1 MLRSPLWS
9 LVWSLLRL
17 AMAGVIIAAI
27 VAQLV
32 QSVSGAIEA
41 GRHVPTIIANFFSFF
56 TILSNAAS
64 AIVLATAAI
73 WYLAHGRRAKVE
85 PRWLAFLLA
94 AVTTYM
100 IVTGIVYNI
109 LLRGIALEPGS
120 IVAWSNEVLHLIGP
134 LFLLLDL
141 FLGPFRR
148 ALPWRTVLGIVI
160 FPLLWVAYTLLRA
173 SFIENPGTADPY
185 WYPYPFL
192 NPYNPGGW
200 GSVVVYVIVIAV
212 AIIAAASVV
221 VWVGRRRAVAVSPR

>member
-1 MLRSPLWS
+1 MLRTPLWS
-9 LVWSLLRL
+9 FIWSLLRL
-17 AMAGVIIAAI
+17 AMAGAIFAAI

-32 QSVSGAIEA
+32 QSVTGAIEA
-41 GRHVPTIIANFFSFF
+41 GRDVLTIIANFFSFF
-56 TILSNAAS
+56 TILSNTAS
-64 AIVLATAAI
+64 AVILATAAI
-73 WYLAHGRRAKVE
+73 WYLSQGRRAKVE

-100 IVTGIVYNI
+100 IVTGIVYNT

-120 IVAWSNEVLHLIGP
+120 IVPWSNEILHLIGP

-148 ALPWRTVLGIVI
+148 ALPWRTVLGIVV

-173 SFIENPGTADPY
+173 PFIINPGTGDPY

-192 NPYNPGGW
+192 NPNNPGGW
-200 GSVVVYVIVIAV
+200 GSVVVYVIVIAA
-212 AIIAAASVV
+212 AIIAVALLV
-221 VWVGRRRAVAVSPR
+221 VWVGRRRGTPL

>member
-17 AMAGVIIAAI
+17 VMAAAITAAI

-32 QSVSGAIEA
+32 RSVTSAIEA
-41 GRHVPTIIANFFSFF
+41 GRDVVTIIANFFSFF

-64 AIVLATAAI
+64 AVILATAAI
-73 WYLAHGRRAKVE
+73 WYLSQGRRAKVE

-100 IVTGIVYNI
+100 VVTGIVYNT

-120 IVAWSNEVLHLIGP
+120 VVAWSNEVLHLVGP
-134 LFLLLDL
+134 LFLLADL
-141 FLGPFRR
+141 FVGPFRR
-148 ALPWRTVLGIVI
+148 ALPWRTILGIVI

-173 SFIENPGTADPY
+173 QFIVNPGTGDPY

-192 NPYNPGGW
+192 NPNNPGGW
-200 GSVVVYVIVIAV
+200 GSVIVYVIVIAV
-212 AIIAAASVV
+212 AIIAVALLV
-221 VWVGRRRAVAVSPR
+221 VWIGRLRGTRL